1 MVLLIAVIVSL
12 IFAIITYNRLVSL
25 RNYVKEAFSTMDVY
39 LKKDG
44 IWFRIWQTPIV
55 QAYTKHEKGVFSE
68 IANDE
73 GKKLFRFF

>member
-1 MVLLIAVIVSL
+1 MLVLLIAVIVLL

-44 IWFRIWQTPIV
+44 IWFRIWQLL
-55 QAYTKHEKGVFSE
+55 F
-68 IANDE
+68 
-73 GKKLFRFF
+73 KLTQNMKRESFLKLQR